1 MDAIDTLLTRGV
13 DQIYPSR
20 EALEKVLRSG
30 KKLKLYQGFDPT
42 GTQLHI
48 GHMVGFRK
56 LRQWQDLGHEVIFLI
71 GDGTGQA
78 GDPSGKKR
86 SREKYLTQE
95 ELRQNGRDYVLQSGK
110 IMLFDG
116 PNPVR
121 ILYNADWLNKL
132 SLVEI
137 LTIAGH
143 FTLQQMLERDL
154 YQERLK
160 SNEDVSLREFMY
172 PLLQGYDSV
181 AMQVDLELGGSDQMF
196 NMLAGRKLV
205 KSYLNKEKYVMT
217 VPLLTDSKGTKIGK
231 TEGNV
236 IGLTDAPHELFS
248 KIMALGDD
256 AIINC
261 FILLTDKPEAEI
273 SEMKKQIA
281 GSTNP
286 MTFKKL
292 LAWEITAQLNN
303 PTQATQAQDYF
314 EKTFQSH
321 DLSHV
326 EEFKISNLSA
336 NPIAILELLMQ
347 AKTAASKSEA
357 RRLVEQ
363 NAVEVDQT
371 VVDIVNTNV
380 TLKSGMTL
388 RVGKKKFLRFTWFSS
403 P

>member
-86 SREKYLTQE
+86 SREKYLTRE

-110 IMLFDG
+110 IMRFDG

-121 ILYNADWLNKL
+121 ILYNGDWLNKL

-143 FTLQQMLERDL
+143 FSLQQMLERDL

-160 SNEDVSLREFMY
+160 NNEDVSLREFMY

-205 KSYLNKEKYVMT
+205 KAYLNKEKFVMT

-236 IGLTDAPHELFS
+236 IGLTDAPHELFG

-256 AIINC
+256 SIINC

-273 SEMKKQIA
+273 SEMKKQIV
-281 GSTNP
+281 GNTNP

-303 PTQATQAQDYF
+303 PAEATKAQEYF

-321 DLSHV
+321 DLSHI
-326 EEFKISNLSA
+326 EEFKISNLSV
-336 NPIAILELLMQ
+336 NPIAILDLLMQ
-347 AKTAASKSEA
+347 TKTAVSKSEA

-388 RVGKKKFLRFTWFSS
+388 RVGKKKFLRFV
-403 P
+403 

>member
-388 RVGKKKFLRFTWFSS
+388 RVGKKKFLRFT
-403 P
+403 

>member
-1 MDAIDTLLTRGV
+1 MHKSMDAIDTLLTRGV

-95 ELRQNGRDYVLQSGK
+95 ELRQNGLDYVLQSGK

-231 TEGNV
+231 TEGNA
-236 IGLTDAPHELFS
+236 IGVTDPPQELFG

-273 SEMKKQIA
+273 SEMKKQMV
-281 GSTNP
+281 GNTNP

-303 PTQATQAQDYF
+303 PAEATKAQEYF

-321 DLSHV
+321 DLSHI
-326 EEFKISNLSA
+326 EEFKISNLSV
-336 NPIAILELLMQ
+336 NPIAILDLLMQ
-347 AKTAASKSEA
+347 TKTAVSKSEA

-388 RVGKKKFLRFTWFSS
+388 RVGKKKFLRFV
-403 P
+403 

>member
-1 MDAIDTLLTRGV
+1 
-13 DQIYPSR
+13 
-20 EALEKVLRSG
+20 
-30 KKLKLYQGFDPT
+30 
-42 GTQLHI
+42 
-48 GHMVGFRK
+48 
-56 LRQWQDLGHEVIFLI
+56 
-71 GDGTGQA
+71 
-78 GDPSGKKR
+78 
-86 SREKYLTQE
+86 
-95 ELRQNGRDYVLQSGK
+95 
-110 IMLFDG
+110 
-116 PNPVR
+116 
-121 ILYNADWLNKL
+121 
-132 SLVEI
+132 
-137 LTIAGH
+137 
-143 FTLQQMLERDL
+143 
-154 YQERLK
+154 
-160 SNEDVSLREFMY
+160 MY

-388 RVGKKKFLRFTWFSS
+388 RVGKKKFLRFT
-403 P
+403 

>member
-48 GHMVGFRK
+48 GHAVGFRK

-86 SREKYLTQE
+86 SREKYLTRE

-110 IMLFDG
+110 IMRFDG

-121 ILYNADWLNKL
+121 ILYNGDWLNKL
-132 SLVEI
+132 GLVEI
-137 LTIAGH
+137 LEIAGH

-160 SNEDVSLREFMY
+160 QKEDVSLREFVY

-205 KSYLNKEKYVMT
+205 KAYLHKEKFVMT

-236 IGLTDAPHELFS
+236 IGVTDPPQELFG

-273 SEMKKQIA
+273 SEMKKQMA
-281 GSTNP
+281 DGANP
-286 MTFKKL
+286 MTFKKQ

-303 PTQATQAQDYF
+303 PTQATIAQDYF
-314 EKTFQSH
+314 EKTFQSR
-321 DLSHV
+321 DLSHI

-336 NPIAILELLMQ
+336 NPIAILDLLMQ
-347 AKTAASKSEA
+347 TKTAPSKSEA

-371 VVDIVNTNV
+371 VVDIINTNV

-388 RVGKKKFLRFTWFSS
+388 RVGKKKFLRFV
-403 P
+403 